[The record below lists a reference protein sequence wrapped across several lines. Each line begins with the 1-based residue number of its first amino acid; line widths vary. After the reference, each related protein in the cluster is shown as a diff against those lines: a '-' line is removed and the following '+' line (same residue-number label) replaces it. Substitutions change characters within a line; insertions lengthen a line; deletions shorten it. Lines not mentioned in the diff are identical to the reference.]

1 MRKTSAQHYWRAAA
15 ELNAETCEA
24 QQRHIHKLA
33 RANKQLQ
40 AHTQRLAAA
49 MMRLAQ
55 AAQECNLTD
64 EMANA
69 VAEGVTA
76 MQVYGA
82 YRAKHAGRPA

>member
-1 MRKTSAQHYWRAAA
+1 M
-15 ELNAETCEA
+15 
-24 QQRHIHKLA
+24 A
-33 RANKQLQ
+33 RENKRLQ
-40 AHTQRLAAA
+40 AHAERLAAA
-49 MMRLAQ
+49 MLRLAQ

-82 YRAKHAGRPA
+82 HKLKRAGRPA